1 MGILVWGRDLPFLLW
16 CDHPI
21 RSAGRAGVYKS
32 NGGRQYLDQPLPSA
46 SRARDGEHQSTRDVQ
61 AQIQRIEGYADSS
74 NHTDD
79 AHGFCQ
85 DQTRL
90 G

>member
-16 CDHPI
+16 CDHQI

-46 SRARDGEHQSTRDVQ
+46 SRACDGINKITCDVQ
-61 AQIQRIEGYADSS
+61 AQFQRIEGYVDSMH
-74 NHTDD
+74 HTDD
-79 AHGFCQ
+79 AHGVCQ